1 MEAMDG
7 TPKLIILSEQFRGR
21 TFELTNEIVT
31 IGRVDERDICIKDP
45 TVSTN
50 HCTLIRRDNTCFV
63 RDDGSTN
70 GTRVNSVQ
78 LEPGVEQELLNTDVL
93 QVGGIEMLFDSD
105 DKSVTTVMRTTT
117 DININANEGTRT
129 IDRIDAAAFARKKTQ
144 EKSQKVFI
152 MIIVLLSILLV
163 GMAVM
168 LFLKVMDSRE
178 NEAQSAGAV
187 TEAAAEAVE
196 NAANAVQAE

>member
-1 MEAMDG
+1 MENRIIISKIGCFDG
-7 TPKLIILSEQFRGR
+7 FSTRKEEKMIHKEEIGALLRALYEASGFRLSLHDATTR
-21 TFELTNEIVT
+21 EIAAYPEGCSPFCAAVH
-31 IGRVDERDICIKDP
+31 GPCGL
-45 TVSTN
+45 
-50 HCTLIRRDNTCFV
+50 HHAC
-63 RDDGSTN
+63 
-70 GTRVNSVQ
+70 
-78 LEPGVEQELLNTDVL
+78 LE
-93 QVGGIEMLFDSD
+93 S
-105 DKSVTTVMRTTT
+105 
-117 DININANEGTRT
+117 
-129 IDRIDAAAFARKKTQ
+129 DAAAFARKKTQ

-178 NEAQSAGAV
+178 NEAPSAGAV